1 MQSRTTGASLRSSD
15 LAAEL
20 AAGLLLAMALLFGG
34 GSRGTGDLIVHL
46 AALPAL
52 ALGLLRWRHTEA
64 GRLQRLFAWWL
75 LAAIAVV
82 ALQLLPVP
90 ASLFTASAPRAAV
103 LADLHQAGLHPA
115 WLPMTL
121 DVWGSVRAVLA
132 LATFAAAWLL
142 VVSLPGQAR
151 IRLLQLAL
159 VLAVAMAL
167 LGFAQAAAGEHSRL
181 RFYAY
186 HHPIGAIG
194 TFANRNHF
202 ADLMAM
208 LVPMA
213 LAFAFAAQRER
224 RAPQAIVWSGTAV
237 VLFLS
242 AALSFSRMGIVLT
255 AMVTVMAFVVIARRI
270 EARRSGESRPLRAK
284 WHVLPIATVAVAAL
298 GVAAY
303 AWDGIAQRLAQ
314 DPLADLRWQYLH
326 YGTEAVKAWLP
337 WGSGAG
343 TFRDVYA
350 PFEPV
355 LAMQQVHA
363 LHAHNDLLEVALEA
377 GIPGLVLVAALLGL
391 LWHAACM
398 QFRKRTDDRG
408 RSSTIMPAAAIAVFV
423 PLIHSFV
430 DYPLRTLSVA
440 IVFATL
446 VAVLM
451 ARPATAR
458 MTQGESDAW

>member
-1 MQSRTTGASLRSSD
+1 MQSRTTGSLSLRSSD

-20 AAGLLLAMALLFGG
+20 AAGLLLATALLFGG

-52 ALGLLRWRHTEA
+52 ALGLLRWRHAEA

-75 LAAIAVV
+75 LAAIVVV

-90 ASLFTASAPRAAV
+90 ASLFAASAPRAAV

-132 LATFAAAWLL
+132 LATFGAAWLL
-142 VVSLPGQAR
+142 VVSLPGEAR

-159 VLAVAMAL
+159 FLAVAMAL

-224 RAPQAIVWSGTAV
+224 RVPQAIVWSGTAV

-255 AMVTVMAFVVIARRI
+255 AMVTVIAFVVIASRI
-270 EARRSGESRPLRAK
+270 EAPGRAK
-284 WHVLPIATVAVAAL
+284 WHLLPIATVAVAAL
-298 GVAAY
+298 GVAVY
-303 AWDGIAQRLAQ
+303 AWDGIAHRLAQ
-314 DPLADLRWQYLH
+314 DPLADLRWQYLR

-377 GIPGLVLVAALLGL
+377 GIPGLVLVAAFLWL

-430 DYPLRTLSVA
+430 DYPLRALSVA

-458 MTQGESDAW
+458 MT